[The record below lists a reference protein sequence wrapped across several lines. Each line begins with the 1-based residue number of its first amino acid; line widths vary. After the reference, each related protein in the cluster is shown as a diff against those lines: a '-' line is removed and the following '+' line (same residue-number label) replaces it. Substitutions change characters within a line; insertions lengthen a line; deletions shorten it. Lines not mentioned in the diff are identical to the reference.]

1 MRKIAGILG
10 ILVALSILVM
20 PMHAFAATSALAQD
34 CKYDTVKWEDNP
46 DSCKLYL
53 NNWGKTPM
61 TAMSRLAGL
70 TLPINK
76 GAVAGCNGTCASCND
91 ETGNLGACTDPKN
104 CKDLKEC
111 PSVAVCGLPT
121 STPTACNAAAMYGQ
135 AHCCCQWG
143 ISTAFANKSWAG
155 NSNNPKTAIDPDHPL
170 FRGNSD
176 RRSPAGGGDWGITGC
191 AHSECKADI
200 WCLSCNIDPNSACRA
215 KK

>member
-1 MRKIAGILG
+1 MKKIAGILG
-10 ILVALSILVM
+10 IMVVLAVLVM

-61 TAMSRLAGL
+61 TAMSRLAGI
-70 TLPINK
+70 TLPYNRSS
-76 GAVAGCNGTCASCND
+76 VFNCTGTCTSCNN

-104 CKDLKEC
+104 CKDVKEC

-121 STPTACNAAAMYGQ
+121 SVPKDCNASTMYGQ
-135 AHCCCQWG
+135 AHCAAQWG

-155 NSNNPKTAIDPDHPL
+155 DDKGNPRIGGNDHPL
-170 FRGNSD
+170 YKGNSD

-191 AHSECKADI
+191 AHSECKSDI
-200 WCLSCNIDPNSACRA
+200 WCLACNADPNSACRL